1 MQQLKDAAK
10 ARLFRI
16 SSDDNIVFLQ
26 EIAQSRPESVF
37 DHPYLALYRR
47 AHEKY
52 GAKVVLNLFYDNST
66 SRGFEKDRGDFD
78 LSMMP
83 DCYKTEWA
91 QNADWLKFSF
101 HALREF
107 PEFPYRTADGET
119 VFADAEKVHREVA
132 RFAGKSSLANFATVH
147 YGEITKSGLAALMYA
162 GYKGFCGYFDVK
174 NGKPLVAY
182 GKDEEFCRRITREKI
197 SRSDDTVFAKIDLC
211 MNLLQTVREN
221 VAKLSEAVCADEFGF
236 IHIMIHE
243 QYFYEDYAAYMKEYG
258 DILLACCELLS
269 EAGYRGGYYSDISEE
284 FR

>member
-1 MQQLKDAAK
+1 MQRLKDAAK

-26 EIAQSRPESVF
+26 EIAQSQPESVF
-37 DHPYLALYRR
+37 DHPYLELYRR

-119 VFADAEKVHREVA
+119 VFADAEKCI
-132 RFAGKSSLANFATVH
+132 GKWFVLQAKVRLRILRRC
-147 YGEITKSGLAALMYA
+147 ITG
-162 GYKGFCGYFDVK
+162 
-174 NGKPLVAY
+174 
-182 GKDEEFCRRITREKI
+182 R
-197 SRSDDTVFAKIDLC
+197 
-211 MNLLQTVREN
+211 LQ
-221 VAKLSEAVCADEFGF
+221 KAV
-236 IHIMIHE
+236 
-243 QYFYEDYAAYMKEYG
+243 
-258 DILLACCELLS
+258 S
-269 EAGYRGGYYSDISEE
+269 PR
-284 FR
+284 